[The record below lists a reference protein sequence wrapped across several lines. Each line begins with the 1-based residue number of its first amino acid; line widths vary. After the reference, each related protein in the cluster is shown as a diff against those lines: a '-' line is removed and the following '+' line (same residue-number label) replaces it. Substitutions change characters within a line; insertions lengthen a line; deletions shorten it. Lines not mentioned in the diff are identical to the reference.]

1 VAPRRVL
8 LAAVAASLVLAAPAS
23 AASPDI
29 VISQVYGGGG
39 NSGATLKNDFIE
51 LYNRGSA
58 PVPVDG
64 WSVQYSAATSTNW
77 TGRTPLS
84 GTIRPGRYYLVQEAA
99 GAGGSVDLPTPN
111 AIGTIA
117 MAAGLVGAAV
127 PAARVRLGPRQ
138 RGVHAAAVRPR
149 PAGRAAE
156 GQLDDRFHDLR
167 TRLGARA
174 MKSIIKRSPNPGS
187 VR

>member
-77 TGRTPLS
+77 MGRTPLS

-99 GAGGSVDLPTPN
+99 G
-111 AIGTIA
+111 
-117 MAAGLVGAAV
+117 
-127 PAARVRLGPRQ
+127 PAARSISRR
-138 RGVHAAAVRPR
+138 
-149 PAGRAAE
+149 
-156 GQLDDRFHDLR
+156 R
-167 TRLGARA
+167 TPSA
-174 MKSIIKRSPNPGS
+174 RSPWRQVSSALLFPLPEYDS
-187 VR
+187 VHVNAEFTPQQSDHDPQVARLKVS